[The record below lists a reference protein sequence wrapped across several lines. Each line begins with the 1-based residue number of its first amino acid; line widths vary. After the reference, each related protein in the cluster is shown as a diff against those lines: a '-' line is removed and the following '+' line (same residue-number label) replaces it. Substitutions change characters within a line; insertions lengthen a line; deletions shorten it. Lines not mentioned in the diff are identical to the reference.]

1 MSAYTR
7 WIHHGEAPDAEVIE
21 GGEEVVPHAGDDYD
35 SLVHLG
41 EDEQDDDDE
50 VTEMIADL
58 YKAVE
63 EDGESPMFAKVLA
76 DAKRPLCPRSQQSRF
91 SFLVRLLYIKSRYR
105 VGNTAFDAL
114 MKLLSSGFPQC
125 QFPDSYDEA
134 KKYIRVLGLRYESIH
149 VCKNNCVLFRKSEV
163 FEKDYE
169 KLEVCPICVE
179 SR

>member
-1 MSAYTR
+1 MNRQFRSQQLVSEHVLLFGMSAYTR

-35 SLVHLG
+35 PWIHLG

-63 EDGESPMFAKVLA
+63 EDGESPMFDKVLA
-76 DAKRPLCPRSQQSRF
+76 DAKRPLCPGSQQSRF
-91 SFLVRLLYIKSRYR
+91 SFLVRLLYKKSRYR
-105 VGNTAFDAL
+105 VGNTTFDAL

-125 QFPDSYDEA
+125 
-134 KKYIRVLGLRYESIH
+134 
-149 VCKNNCVLFRKSEV
+149 
-163 FEKDYE
+163 
-169 KLEVCPICVE
+169 
-179 SR
+179 